1 MKVIIYVMILINGFK
16 ESFMELEEKRLSS
29 EEIFDGVAI
38 HLFRDEILLPNGN
51 KGVREVI
58 RHPGAVCVIPVTDD
72 GEVIFVNQFRYALDR
87 VTLEVP
93 AGKLEKGEDPMEAA
107 LRELSE
113 ETGITAGRIEP
124 LGALYTSPALI
135 DEIIYMYIA
144 TELSQGE
151 QHLDED
157 EFVNAVKIP
166 LAQAVDMV
174 MNGKILDAKTQTII
188 LKAEKYLNK

>member
-1 MKVIIYVMILINGFK
+1 
-16 ESFMELEEKRLSS
+16 MELEEKRLSS

-51 KGVREVI
+51 KGVREVV
-58 RHPGAVCVIPVTDD
+58 RHPGAVCVLPLTED
-72 GEVIFVNQFRYALDR
+72 GEIIFVNQFRYALNK

-93 AGKLEKGEDPMEAA
+93 AGKLEKGEDPTEAA

-113 ETGITAGRIEP
+113 ETGIEAKKIVP
-124 LGALYTSPALI
+124 MGALYTTPALM

-144 TELSQGE
+144 TDLSQGE

-157 EFVNAVKIP
+157 EFVNAIKIP
-166 LAQAVDMV
+166 LDKAVEMV
-174 MNGKILDAKTQTII
+174 MNGEIRDAKTQTMI
-188 LKAEKYLNK
+188 LKADKYFSNK

>member
-1 MKVIIYVMILINGFK
+1 
-16 ESFMELEEKRLSS
+16 MELEEKKLSS

-58 RHPGAVCVIPVTDD
+58 RHPGAVCVIPVTED
-72 GEVIFVNQFRYALDR
+72 GEVIFVNQFRYAFNK

-93 AGKLEKGEDPMEAA
+93 AGKLEKGEDPLEAA
-107 LRELSE
+107 MRELSE
-113 ETGITAGRIEP
+113 ETGLSARNVVY
-124 LGALYTSPALI
+124 LGELYTTPALI
-135 DEIIYMYIA
+135 DEVIHMYLA
-144 TELSQGE
+144 TDLVEGE

-157 EFVNAVKIP
+157 EFINTLKMPLSEAVEK
-166 LAQAVDMV
+166 V
-174 MNGKILDAKTQTII
+174 MNGEIKDAKTQTIL

>member
-1 MKVIIYVMILINGFK
+1 
-16 ESFMELEEKRLSS
+16 MELEEKRLSS

-51 KGVREVI
+51 KGVREVV
-58 RHPGAVCVIPVTDD
+58 RHPGAVCVLPLTED
-72 GEVIFVNQFRYALDR
+72 GEVIFVNQFRYALNK

-93 AGKLEKGEDPMEAA
+93 AGKLEKGEDPTEAA

-113 ETGITAGRIEP
+113 ETGIEAKKIVP
-124 LGALYTSPALI
+124 MGALYTTPALM

-144 TELSQGE
+144 TDLSQGE

-157 EFVNAVKIP
+157 EFVNAIKIP
-166 LAQAVDMV
+166 LDKAVEMV
-174 MNGKILDAKTQTII
+174 MNGEIRDAKTQTMI
-188 LKAEKYLNK
+188 LKADKYFSNK

>member
-1 MKVIIYVMILINGFK
+1 
-16 ESFMELEEKRLSS
+16 MELIEKKISS

-51 KGVREVI
+51 KGVREVV
-58 RHPGAVCVIPVTDD
+58 RHPGAVCAIPITDD
-72 GEVIFVNQFRYALDR
+72 GEVVFVNQFRYALDR

-113 ETGITAGRIEP
+113 ETGITAEKIEP
-124 LGALYTSPALI
+124 LDALYTSPALI

-144 TELSQGE
+144 TGLSQGE
-151 QHLDED
+151 QHLDDD

-166 LAQAVDMV
+166 LDEAIDMV
-174 MNGKILDAKTQTII
+174 MNGKILDAKTQLII
-188 LKAEKYLNK
+188 LKAAKYLENK

>member
-1 MKVIIYVMILINGFK
+1 
-16 ESFMELEEKRLSS
+16 MELEETKLTS
-29 EEIFDGVAI
+29 EEIFRGVAI

-51 KGVREVI
+51 KGVREVV
-58 RHPGAVCVIPVTDD
+58 RHPGAVCVLPLTDD
-72 GEVIFVNQFRYALDR
+72 GEVIFVNQFRYALNK

-93 AGKLEKGEDPMEAA
+93 AGKLEKGEDPQEAA

-113 ETGITAGRIEP
+113 ETGIEAKKIIP
-124 LGALYTSPALI
+124 MGALYTTPALM

-144 TELSQGE
+144 TELTQGE

-166 LAQAVDMV
+166 LSKAVDMV
-174 MNGKILDAKTQTII
+174 MSGEIRDSKTQTMI
-188 LKAEKYLNK
+188 LKADKYFSNK

>member
-1 MKVIIYVMILINGFK
+1 
-16 ESFMELEEKRLSS
+16 MELIEKKISS

-51 KGVREVI
+51 KGVREVV
-58 RHPGAVCVIPVTDD
+58 RHPGAVCVIPITDD

-113 ETGITAGRIEP
+113 ETGITAEKIEP
-124 LGALYTSPALI
+124 LDALYTSPALI

-144 TELSQGE
+144 TGLSQGE
-151 QHLDED
+151 QHLDDD

-166 LAQAVDMV
+166 LDEAIDMV
-174 MNGKILDAKTQTII
+174 MSGKILDAKTQLII
-188 LKAEKYLNK
+188 LKAAKYLENK

>member
-1 MKVIIYVMILINGFK
+1 MDLI
-16 ESFMELEEKRLSS
+16 EKKLSS

-51 KGVREVI
+51 KGVREVV
-58 RHPGAVCVIPVTDD
+58 RHPGAVCVIPITDE

-113 ETGITAGRIEP
+113 ETGVTAQNIEP
-124 LGALYTSPALI
+124 LDALYTSPALI

-144 TELSQGE
+144 TGLSQGE
-151 QHLDED
+151 QHLDDD
-157 EFVNAVKIP
+157 EFVNAVRIP
-166 LAQAVDMV
+166 LSEAIDMV
-174 MNGKILDAKTQTII
+174 MSGKILDAKTQLII
-188 LKAEKYLNK
+188 LKAAKYLENK

>member
-1 MKVIIYVMILINGFK
+1 MK
-16 ESFMELEEKRLSS
+16 LEETKLTS
-29 EEIFDGVAI
+29 EEIFHGVAI

-51 KGVREVI
+51 KGVREVV
-58 RHPGAVCVIPVTDD
+58 RHPGAVCVLPLTDD
-72 GEVIFVNQFRYALDR
+72 GEVIFVNQFRYALNK

-93 AGKLEKGEDPMEAA
+93 AGKLEKGEDPQEAA

-113 ETGITAGRIEP
+113 ETGVEAKKIIP
-124 LGALYTSPALI
+124 MGALYTTPALM

-144 TELSQGE
+144 TELTQGE

-166 LAQAVDMV
+166 LNKAVDMV
-174 MNGKILDAKTQTII
+174 MSGEIRDSKTQTMI
-188 LKAEKYLNK
+188 LKADKYFNK

>member
-1 MKVIIYVMILINGFK
+1 
-16 ESFMELEEKRLSS
+16 MELEEKKLSS
-29 EEIFDGVAI
+29 EEIFNGVAI

-51 KGVREVI
+51 HGVREVV
-58 RHPGAVCVIPVTDD
+58 RHPGAVCVLPITEN
-72 GEVIFVNQFRYALDR
+72 GEVIFVNQFRYALNK

-93 AGKLEKGEDPMEAA
+93 AGKLEKGEDPKAAA

-113 ETGITAGRIEP
+113 ETGIDAKTIVP
-124 LGALYTSPALI
+124 MGALYTTPALM

-144 TELSQGE
+144 TDLTQGE

-166 LAQAVDMV
+166 LSKAVEMV
-174 MNGKILDAKTQTII
+174 MNGEIRDAKTQTII
-188 LKAEKYLNK
+188 LKADRYFNK

>member
-1 MKVIIYVMILINGFK
+1 
-16 ESFMELEEKRLSS
+16 MELEEKKLSS

-51 KGVREVI
+51 KDVREVV
-58 RHPGAVCVIPVTDD
+58 RHPGAVCVIPITDD
-72 GEVIFVNQFRYALDR
+72 GEIIFVNQFRYALNR

-113 ETGITAGRIEP
+113 ETGVAAEKIEP
-124 LGALYTSPALI
+124 LDALYTSPALI

-144 TELSQGE
+144 TGLSQGE
-151 QHLDED
+151 QHLDDD

-166 LAQAVDMV
+166 MDEAIDMV
-174 MNGKILDAKTQTII
+174 MSGKILDAKTQLII
-188 LKAEKYLNK
+188 LKAAKYLESK

>member
-1 MKVIIYVMILINGFK
+1 MK
-16 ESFMELEEKRLSS
+16 LEETKLTS

-51 KGVREVI
+51 KGVREVV
-58 RHPGAVCVIPVTDD
+58 RHPGAVCVLPLTDE
-72 GEVIFVNQFRYALDR
+72 GEVIFVNQFRYALNK

-93 AGKLEKGEDPMEAA
+93 AGKLEKGEDPTEAA

-113 ETGITAGRIEP
+113 ETGIEARKIVP
-124 LGALYTSPALI
+124 MGALYTTPALM

-144 TELSQGE
+144 TDLVQGE

-157 EFVNAVKIP
+157 EFVNAIKIP
-166 LAQAVDMV
+166 LEKAVEMV
-174 MNGKILDAKTQTII
+174 MNGEIRDSKTQTMI
-188 LKAEKYLNK
+188 LKADKYLNK